1 MSHIMPTIPV
11 TSEGAYFVIDETG
24 ICLRSDQA
32 EPVQS
37 VKALDSNRSEALAM
51 STLTPSL
58 KDSIAFGIGSV
69 PDVEAVFTM
78 RQEKVF
84 YVWAIVSKSE
94 PGVRKQI
101 YAKEKELIK
110 HFSAFDFDFTII
122 ASKGRP
128 PSSVI
133 SDPAAELAYIRQ

>member
-1 MSHIMPTIPV
+1 MPQIMPTIPA
-11 TSEGAYFVIDETG
+11 TSKGAYFVIDETG
-24 ICLRSDQA
+24 ICLRSDQE
-32 EPVQS
+32 EPVKS
-37 VKALDSNRSEALAM
+37 EALDSNRSEALAM
-51 STLTPSL
+51 STPTPSL

-69 PDVEAVFTM
+69 PDVEAIFTM

-94 PGVRKQI
+94 PNVRKQI

-110 HFSAFDFDFTII
+110 NFGAFDFDFTII

-133 SDPAAELAYIRQ
+133 SDP